1 MNSVKFSLSFKGKM
15 QFLGTDA
22 DASSTGVVASVVVVV
37 EGIVVVVS

>member
-1 MNSVKFSLSFKGKM
+1 M

-22 DASSTGVVASVVVVV
+22 DASSTGVVASVVV